1 MGTIHVGWRK
11 KDHFRCVTACEDLYT
26 GIEKNLCFQPADLS
40 VEKVSYEREPTAWFG
55 HGFGLKKIIPGTGR
69 SDGKRGEKS

>member
-11 KDHFRCVTACEDLYT
+11 KEHFRCVTACEDIYT

-40 VEKVSYEREPTAWFG
+40 VEKVSYEREPTAWSWFWV
-55 HGFGLKKIIPGTGR
+55 KKDYTWYW
-69 SDGKRGEKS
+69 KE